1 MGLQTHFDP
10 NVVPTAT
17 GSSAWYIFLG
27 CRLFSVSDSIFVWL
41 KIGLPAR
48 GSAWFG
54 WFMYYLELHRINSD
68 LTIKANFFELR
79 CLLCKSFHEFLHA
92 SSVKMKTKLDAKA
105 WFDFKAHGRTM
116 VGIGNEIRKNFGA
129 KVREAKEAA

>member
-1 MGLQTHFDP
+1 
-10 NVVPTAT
+10 
-17 GSSAWYIFLG
+17 
-27 CRLFSVSDSIFVWL
+27 
-41 KIGLPAR
+41 
-48 GSAWFG
+48 
-54 WFMYYLELHRINSD
+54 MYYLELHRINSN

-129 KVREAKEAA
+129 KVREAKQAA